1 MFVPIAR
8 GLSLIALALLAFAAW
23 VHVAILDP
31 TNVGWLLRG
40 QDIGQSAL
48 GLAAYLRVGA
58 WPSTHQAML
67 AAPDGTTLLFTD
79 SNPLLGLLLRP
90 FASWLPAQIQLI
102 GLWLLACL
110 MLHVLFAWLLVRRT
124 APDFLSAWLGTALL
138 TMLPTFFN
146 RIGHVNLCAHWLILW
161 ALWIF
166 IDPRRARS
174 PLSWACVLGVAA
186 LVHVYLLLM
195 VAVIWGSAILA
206 ALSTRERASWRQLAG
221 HALVLVMIVG
231 LMALNGGF
239 GGPFES
245 TGSYGAFPMAIDAL
259 VNPANPSYTA
269 FLPSTAETNGRG
281 FEGFQYLG
289 AGLLALIAAALAIF
303 VVGRAPVIGQS
314 TARRLLWLAPGFA
327 VLTLLAMSTHITF
340 QGDVIARIPLDQRV
354 IDWLDPI
361 RASGRLFW
369 PIAYAM
375 VFAAIL
381 VVHRLSTRQ
390 AALLLAA
397 ALALQLIDIAPMLA
411 AIRSVTE
418 GAQDRAVYR
427 RTPDVR
433 WDTLVGQA
441 AQIDFRPTS
450 HVQDLQLLQEL
461 SWRAM
466 RACRSTN
473 RTYVARESRRS
484 RARLA
489 LESTML
495 AAGRVDPTHL
505 YILSEGALLHPA
517 LRPRVQRLDGVAFL
531 PATRPGKPIS
541 GCR

>member
-1 MFVPIAR
+1 MFAPIAR

-67 AAPDGTTLLFTD
+67 GAPDGATLLFTD

-90 FASWLPAQIQLI
+90 FAAWLPPGIQLI

-138 TMLPTFFN
+138 TMLPTLFN

-174 PLSWACVLGVAA
+174 PLWWAAVLGVAA

-206 ALSTRERASWRQLAG
+206 ALAMREGAGWRQLAG

-269 FLPSTAETNGRG
+269 LLPSTPETNGRG

-289 AGLLALIAAALAIF
+289 AGLLALVTAAIAILG
-303 VVGRAPVIGQS
+303 VYRTPVIGQS
-314 TARRLLWLAPGFA
+314 TLRRLLWLGPGFVA
-327 VLTLLAMSTHITF
+327 LTLLAMSTHITF
-340 QGDVIARIPLDQRV
+340 QGQVIARIPLDQRM
-354 IDWLDPI
+354 IDGLDPI

-381 VVHRLSTRQ
+381 VVHRLGTRR

-397 ALALQLIDIAPMLA
+397 ALALQVMDIAPMLA
-411 AIRSVTE
+411 ASRSVTE
-418 GAQDRAVYR
+418 GAQDRTVYR
-427 RTPDVR
+427 RTPDSR
-433 WDTLVGQA
+433 WDALVAQA
-441 AQIDFRPTS
+441 AQIDFHPTS

-466 RACRSTN
+466 HACRSTN

-489 LESTML
+489 SESTML
-495 AAGRVDPTHL
+495 AAGKVEPTHL
-505 YILSEGALLHPA
+505 YILSERAIVHPA
-517 LRPRVQRLDGVAFL
+517 LQPRIRRLDGVAIL
-531 PATRPGKPIS
+531 PATRSGKPIN